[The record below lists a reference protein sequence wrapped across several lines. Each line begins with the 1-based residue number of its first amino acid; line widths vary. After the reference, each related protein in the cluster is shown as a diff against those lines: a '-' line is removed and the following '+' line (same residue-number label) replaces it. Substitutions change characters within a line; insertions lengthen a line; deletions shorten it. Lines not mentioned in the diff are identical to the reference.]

1 VNQAVPRLSRGQRLA
16 ADQLAE
22 IADLSDGAVEVLR
35 GPCQLAG
42 EQSVVIDVALDCT
55 GIPAAPAGLRLRA
68 RKAFAVKVG
77 RQFPFTVPRVS
88 VRHGRWAGV
97 PHVQWQNLICLYV
110 APSVE
115 WDPADGMR
123 GLLGRLLHW
132 LRRAAAGNLDPEDQ
146 SLYPPVAYVLLS
158 AGVEVIHPDLPESV
172 SAVTGPPAAA
182 RLIVALCRQDR
193 LYRVDVTEWI
203 PERRP

>member
-1 VNQAVPRLSRGQRLA
+1 MNQAVPALSRGQRLA

-68 RKAFAVKVG
+68 REAFAVKVG

-97 PHVQWQNLICLYV
+97 PHMQWRRTSSACT
-110 APSVE
+110 
-115 WDPADGMR
+115 WR
-123 GLLGRLLHW
+123 RLSSGT
-132 LRRAAAGNLDPEDQ
+132 RQTVCEACSAGSSTGSAGNLDPEDQ

-158 AGVEVIHPDLPESV
+158 AGVAVIHPDLPESV